1 MSSKSDSAYNTEAVI
16 SSESHVKNGIQI
28 QELFANGTALHES
41 TNDNVSQFLA
51 LTDAAFFVDFAERNG
66 VLNTA
71 GEQHS
76 VSSDLNAYRKIV
88 SQVLVGLAKDYKGSV
103 VSHLRTHY
111 IQQAKEKIRLSSLLK
126 KDPAL
131 ADIASACRVCLP
143 GCVSITLLLALQ
155 EISIEQ
161 PDFVRDCTVLSLTA
175 LDSMTSQLAKLM
187 RVILRGVRS
196 RDEDLVVLLYIIKIC
211 LLFCIVIRQNEKLAW
226 DVSKYR
232 VFRYD
237 EEDYEKFKDNFEQT
251 FRNYANYLEPRT
263 LLFSRFSL
271 AEPKHFFG
279 LVDLFFRQYA
289 EFGTAS
295 TSDSIVRLMSTLQ
308 KANEAEREEYE
319 RGRSENMRS
328 IIQLL
333 NNRDSPQ
340 CIEKLAARC
349 EGYHAKS
356 SEFGAENDIDDFT
369 AHVID
374 NTRENRRRLKKRKLS
389 RAQQRHTKE
398 GDVQAINERA
408 AQKAEESAVAY
419 KKILHELQQQ
429 EHAMKT
435 VDHHKALAMQG
446 KKKKK

>member
-1 MSSKSDSAYNTEAVI
+1 MSSKSDSALNPETVI
-16 SSESHVKNGIQI
+16 SSESHVKNDIRI
-28 QELFANGTALHES
+28 QELFANGTTLLES
-41 TNDNVSQFLA
+41 TNDDVSQFLA

-66 VLNTA
+66 ALNIVD
-71 GEQHS
+71 ERHS

-88 SQVLVGLAKDYKGSV
+88 SQVLVGLTKDYKGNV

-126 KDPAL
+126 NDPAF
-131 ADIASACRVCLP
+131 ADIASACQACSP
-143 GCVSITLLLALQ
+143 GCISITLLLALQ
-155 EISIEQ
+155 EISLKQ

-175 LDSMTSQLAKLM
+175 LDLMTSHLAKLV

-196 RDEDLVVLLYIIKIC
+196 RDDDLVVLLFIIKIC
-211 LLFCIVIRQNEKLAW
+211 LLFCIFIRENEKLAW

-237 EEDYEKFKDNFEQT
+237 DEDYEEFKDNFEQT
-251 FRNYANYLEPRT
+251 FRNHANYFEPGT

-279 LVDLFFRQYA
+279 LVDLFFRQYT
-289 EFGTAS
+289 EIGTAA
-295 TSDSIVRLMSTLQ
+295 TSDSIVRLMSTLR
-308 KANEAEREEYE
+308 KAIEAESQEYE
-319 RGRSENMRS
+319 RGRSENMQS

-333 NNRDSPQ
+333 NNRECPQ

-356 SEFGAENDIDDFT
+356 YEFGAENDIDDFT

-408 AQKAEESAVAY
+408 ARKAEESAVAY